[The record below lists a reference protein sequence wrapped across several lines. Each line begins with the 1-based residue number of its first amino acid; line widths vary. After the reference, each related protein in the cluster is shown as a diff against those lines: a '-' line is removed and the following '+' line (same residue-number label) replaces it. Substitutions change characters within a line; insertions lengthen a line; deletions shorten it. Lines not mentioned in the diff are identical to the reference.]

1 MTLLVIYAAL
11 AIGVSFLCSMLE
23 AALLSLPHSYV
34 ELLVDKRPKTGR
46 VLHKMKEQIS
56 RPLTAIL
63 TFNTIANTVGA
74 VGVGAQAT
82 IVFGQAAIGFACAIL
97 TLLIL
102 VVSEIIPKT
111 LGAVHAKALA
121 GVTAFVVQ
129 VMTVLCFPIILALEW
144 MNRSAG
150 YVRRRDLM
158 SRAELGAAIRLGQ
171 RGGALGRRE
180 FRIICNLLALGRVRL
195 SDVLTPRTVVFALPQ
210 DMTVEQAISQH
221 QPIRFARIPIYRRS
235 ADHITGYVARFDV
248 REAYFSDDRGKTLE
262 ELAKPILILPELASV
277 ADALELML
285 EKQGHIALVVD
296 EHGGTAGI
304 ITLEDTLEALLGQEI
319 VDETDLVE
327 DMQKL
332 AKDLKAGRSGQ
343 GLHGQ

>member
-11 AIGVSFLCSMLE
+11 AIGVSFVCSMLE

-34 ELLVDKRPKTGR
+34 ELLVDKRPRTGR
-46 VLHKMKEQIS
+46 ALHKMKENID

-63 TFNTIANTVGA
+63 TLNTVANTVGA

-82 IVFGQAAIGFACAIL
+82 IVFGKESIGFACAIL

-111 LGAVHAKALA
+111 FGAVHAKALA
-121 GVTAFVVQ
+121 GVTVF
-129 VMTVLCFPIILALEW
+129 MTRLMMVLCFPLIAVLQW
-144 MNRSAG
+144 MSRSAG
-150 YVRRRDLM
+150 YMRRRELM
-158 SRAELGAAIRLGQ
+158 SRAELAAAIRLGR
-171 RGGALGRRE
+171 RGGALERRE
-180 FRIICNLLALGRVRL
+180 FRIISNLLALGKVRL

-210 DMTVEQAISQH
+210 DMTVEQVISQH
-221 QPIRFARIPIYRRS
+221 QPIRFARIPIYRKS
-235 ADHITGYVARFDV
+235 ADCITGYVARFDV
-248 REAYFSDDRGKTLE
+248 RDAYFSGNRSKALE

-285 EKQGHIALVVD
+285 ENQRHIALVVD

-304 ITLEDTLEALLGQEI
+304 VTLEDTLEALLGQEI

-332 AKDLKAGRSGQ
+332 AKGLKASRSG
-343 GLHGQ
+343 